1 MKTAEIRQLT
11 NDEVNAQLDNA
22 YQELFNLRFQKQVG
36 QVTNP
41 VRVRVVRRDI
51 ARLKTILRE
60 RELWAEWEAEQP

>member
-1 MKTAEIRQLT
+1 MKSAEIRQMT
-11 NDEVNAQLDNA
+11 NDEVNAQIDNA

-41 VRVRVVRRDI
+41 LRVRQVRRSI

-60 RELWAEWEAEQP
+60 RELWAEWEAEQQ